1 MEVAESRRPE
11 LEPFEALAGAW
22 KSIATHPSLPG
33 VEVPGTATFEWL
45 EGGHF
50 LIGRSRNEHADF
62 PDSLLVIG
70 AGGDGLVM
78 HYYDSRGVE
87 RVYGTSLRDGVWR
100 LWRDDPDFAQRFV
113 GTFEDRGSTITGLWK
128 VAEDGGTWADD
139 LAISY
144 TAAPSE
150 DPSR

>member
-1 MEVAESRRPE
+1 VEVAESRRPE
-11 LEPFEALAGAW
+11 LEPFEALVGAW

-62 PDSLLVIG
+62 PDSLLVFG
-70 AGGDGLVM
+70 ADGDGLLM

-100 LWRDDPDFAQRFV
+100 VWRDDPDFAQRFV
-113 GTFEDRGSTITGLWK
+113 GKF
-128 VAEDGGTWADD
+128 EDGGSKISGQWEASQDDATWEPD
-139 LAISY
+139 LAIRYSR
-144 TAAPSE
+144 AA
-150 DPSR
+150 

>member
-1 MEVAESRRPE
+1 MPTTRAPE
-11 LEPFEALAGAW
+11 LEPYDGLVGTW
-22 KSIATHPSLPG
+22 DSIATHPSLPG
-33 VEVPGTATFEWL
+33 VEVRGTASFEWL
-45 EGGHF
+45 EGGHY

-70 AGGDGLVM
+70 SGGDGLVM

-113 GTFEDRGSTITGLWK
+113 GTVEDGGSTIVGLWE

-144 TAAPSE
+144 RHAGGAE
-150 DPSR
+150 

>member
-1 MEVAESRRPE
+1 MTTTRAPE
-11 LEPFEALAGAW
+11 LEPFDGLVGAW
-22 KSIATHPSLPG
+22 DSTATHPSLPG
-33 VEVPGTATFEWL
+33 VEVPGTSSFEWL
-45 EGGHF
+45 EGGHY

-70 AGGDGLVM
+70 ADGDGLVM

-113 GTFEDRGSTITGLWK
+113 GTFGNGGSTITGLWE
-128 VAEDGGTWADD
+128 VAEDGGQWADD
-139 LAISY
+139 LAITYRRAS
-144 TAAPSE
+144 A
-150 DPSR
+150 D

>member
-1 MEVAESRRPE
+1 VEVAESRRPE
-11 LEPFEALAGAW
+11 LEPFEALVGAW

-62 PDSLLVIG
+62 PDSLLVFG
-70 AGGDGLVM
+70 ADGDGLLM

-100 LWRDDPDFAQRFV
+100 VWRDDPDFAQRFV
-113 GTFEDRGSTITGLWK
+113 GTFEDGGSKISGQWE
-128 VAEDGGTWADD
+128 ASQDDATWAPD
-139 LAISY
+139 LAIRY
-144 TAAPSE
+144 
-150 DPSR
+150 SRAGGR